1 MDIDVN
7 AAKRSMKNS
16 MPYYENTTI
25 VLSGDHLT
33 MDPAFLEDLEEGY
46 TRTVYNCIIN
56 SAILPTGGDM
66 TREFS
71 TFDMFPT
78 TLAAMGVRIEGE
90 RLALGTN
97 LFSEQETLTEMFGY
111 ERLDGELQKRSE
123 WYNEELL
130 EMPEDAIFS

>member
-1 MDIDVN
+1 
-7 AAKRSMKNS
+7 
-16 MPYYENTTI
+16 
-25 VLSGDHLT
+25 
-33 MDPAFLEDLEEGY
+33 MDPAFLEDLDEGY

-56 SAILPTGGDM
+56 SAILPTSGKM
-66 TREFS
+66 TREFA

-78 TLAAMGVRIEGE
+78 TLAAMGVSIEGD